1 MSKASISVSQDQFSC
16 PVCLNL
22 LKDPVTIP
30 CGHSFC
36 MVCINGFWDQEDQKG
51 TYSCPQCRRS
61 FTLRPVVGK
70 NSMLAEV
77 VEEVKKTR
85 LRAAPPAHC
94 SSGPED
100 VECDF
105 CSGTKHTA
113 VKSCLVCLASYCEA
127 HLQPHYQS
135 AAFKKHK
142 LVRASARLQEQICCR
157 HEKLIEVYCRTD
169 QQCICMLCLLD
180 EHKGHDTVFIAA
192 ERAEKQK
199 MLLEIQN
206 KCHERIQEREKELQE
221 LRKAVESHKISAR
234 GAVEDS
240 ERIFTEL
247 IRSIERRRSEVTEL
261 IRAQEKAAVM
271 RAEEGLMRLEQE
283 IAELRRRRADLEQL
297 SQTDD
302 TIYFVQSF
310 QSLLAQPGPPGLDDI
325 TVCPLLS
332 FEDVAKSVSQL
343 RDKVEDI
350 CSQVFKKTS
359 NGVKEIQIIPL
370 PEPQSRKEFL
380 QYSCEL
386 TLDPKTANQHL
397 HLSEENRAVTCRENA
412 QKLLDHPK
420 RFNYYLQVLC
430 RESLSGRCYWEV
442 DWSGAR
448 GVSVALSYKSISRKG
463 KSTECLFGRSDLSWR
478 LFCSP
483 SRYSFRHGKTE
494 SEIPAVAGSSRIGV
508 YVDHRAGTLS
518 FYSVSEPMKLL
529 HRAQTTFTQPLY
541 AGFMVCS
548 GSTVEMCCPDEELR

>member
-1 MSKASISVSQDQFSC
+1 MAEASISVSQDQFTC
-16 PVCLNL
+16 PVCLDL

-157 HEKLIEVYCRTD
+157 HEKLMEVYCRTD

-192 ERAEKQK
+192 ERAEKQQ
-199 MLLEIQN
+199 LEETQR
-206 KCHERIQEREKELQE
+206 KFDKSIQEKANE
-221 LRKAVESHKISAR
+221 LRDLMEAVASHKRAAQT
-234 GAVEDS
+234 AVEDS

-247 IRSIERRRSEVTEL
+247 IGSIERRRSEVIEL
-261 IRAQEKAAVM
+261 IRAQEKAAVNQ
-271 RAEEGLMRLEQE
+271 AEERLQRLEQE
-283 IAELRRRRADLEQL
+283 IGELRRRDSELEKL
-297 SQTDD
+297 LLTEDH
-302 TIYFVQSF
+302 IHFLQSF
-310 QSLLAQPGPPGLDDI
+310 QTLSVLPGSSGVPTSTVSPP
-325 TVCPLLS
+325 VS
-332 FEDVAKSVSQL
+332 FDVVAKSVSRL
-343 RDKVEDI
+343 KGNLDEFWKEE
-350 CSQVFKKTS
+350 FENTS
-359 NGVKEIQIIPL
+359 FAVKEVQIIPV
-370 PEPQSRKEFL
+370 PEPQSREDFL
-380 QYSCEL
+380 EYRCQL
-386 TLDPKTANQHL
+386 TLDSNTANRYL
-397 HLSEENRAVTCRENA
+397 HLSEGNTVVACGNKV
-412 QKLLDHPK
+412 QPYPDHSD
-420 RFNYYLQVLC
+420 RFDEWRQVLC
-430 RESLSGRCYWEV
+430 RESVSGRCYWEV
-442 DWSGAR
+442 EWGGAD
-448 GVSVALSYKSISRKG
+448 GVDIAVSYKSIPRKG
-463 KSTECLFGRSDLSWR
+463 TGRECLFGYHGQSWR
-478 LFCSP
+478 LLCEP
-483 SRYSFRHGKTE
+483 SRYTFSSSDRDTRI
-494 SEIPAVAGSSRIGV
+494 SRVSGSSRIGV

-518 FYSVSEPMKLL
+518 FYSVSETMKLL
-529 HRAQTTFTQPLY
+529 HRVQTTFTQSLY
-541 AGFMVCS
+541 PGFGFS
-548 GSTVEMCCPDEELR
+548 FGSSVNLSLSAK